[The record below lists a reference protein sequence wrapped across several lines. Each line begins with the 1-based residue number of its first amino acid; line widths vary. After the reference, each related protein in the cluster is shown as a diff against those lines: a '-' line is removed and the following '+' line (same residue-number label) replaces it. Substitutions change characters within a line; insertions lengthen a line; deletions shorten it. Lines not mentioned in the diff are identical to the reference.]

1 MCAALA
7 AWPRLKESTTDFFG
21 AIFWRIIF
29 DANFFFDAKF
39 LDFLTRNFSNSYYFF
54 SC

>member
-21 AIFWRIIF
+21 AIFGGLFLMRIF
-29 DANFFFDAKF
+29 
-39 LDFLTRNFSNSYYFF
+39 FLTQNFWIF
-54 SC
+54 